1 MNGKEGNETE
11 ERGEMSNRWKRYRK
25 MIRDERKQVKDE
37 MKMGERYYVSV
48 KLRRK
53 SIRREER

>member
-1 MNGKEGNETE
+1 
-11 ERGEMSNRWKRYRK
+11 MSNRWKRYGK
-25 MIRDERKQVKDE
+25 MIRDERKQVKDK